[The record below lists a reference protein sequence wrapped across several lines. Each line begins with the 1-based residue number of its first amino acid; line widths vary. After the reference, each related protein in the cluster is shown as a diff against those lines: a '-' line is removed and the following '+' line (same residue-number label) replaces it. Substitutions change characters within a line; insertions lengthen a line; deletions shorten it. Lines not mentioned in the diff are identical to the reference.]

1 MKRRTF
7 AASLAAALAQTMI
20 RPAMA
25 QESYPTKPIRW
36 IVGFPAGGATD
47 AVVRGLAEGM
57 QPGLGQPLVVDN
69 RPGASGN
76 IAVSALMQSKP
87 DGYTIM
93 NAENST
99 LLFNPHLYAKL
110 PYDKDK
116 DFTYIGA
123 IGQVPVT
130 LVVNPAFPAKTLAE
144 FLAYAKKYPG
154 KVNFASAGSG
164 SLHRIA
170 MELLQRSAGIQLTHV
185 SYKGGSPAI
194 QDVIG
199 GQVECMMMDLTIGL
213 QNIRAGQVRPLA
225 VTATQRIATIP
236 DVPTFTELGLKNML
250 AFTLHGLLGPAGMPP
265 AIVDR
270 LNTGLR
276 RAMLDANVQ
285 KRFAES
291 GLQPTPG
298 TPEEFKRLVAA
309 ESDRWGAVIK
319 AAGIRAD

>member
-7 AASLAAALAQTMI
+7 AAGLAAALAQ
-20 RPAMA
+20 PAMA
-25 QESYPTKPIRW
+25 QSNSYPTKPIRW

-47 AVVRGLAEGM
+47 AVVRVLAEGM

-76 IAVSALMQSKP
+76 IAVAALMQSRP

-99 LLFNPHLYAKL
+99 LLFNPHLYARL
-110 PYDKDK
+110 PYDKDR

-123 IGQVPVT
+123 IGHIPLT
-130 LVVNPAFPAKTLAE
+130 LVVNPAFPAKTLQE
-144 FLAYAKKYPG
+144 FLAYVRKNPG

-170 MELLQRSAGIQLTHV
+170 MELLQRSAGIELTHV
-185 SYKGGSPAI
+185 AYKGGSPAV

-225 VTATQRIATIP
+225 VTAPQRIATIP
-236 DVPTFTELGLKNML
+236 DVPTFAELGVKNIL

-270 LNTGLR
+270 LNAELR
-276 RAMLDANVQ
+276 RAMLDPSVQ
-285 KRFAES
+285 KRFADA

-298 TPEEFKRLVAA
+298 TPLDFKRLVAS
-309 ESDRWGAVIK
+309 ESVRWGAVIK
-319 AAGIRAD
+319 AAGIQAD